1 MESIINKS
9 NYDIKNFD
17 TKNDFNRLE
26 DFLRSQY
33 FENKNMTS
41 WLPERLHD
49 VIYRMDTQLVD
60 NGKEKSSD
68 YFFLWE
74 ENDEIIGCILT
85 DTDTVHIFI
94 KNEFEELYE
103 DMVKYAEENCKPLF
117 EVAKDGSIDFCVI
130 LHDSFQNRIEI
141 LKKLG
146 YEKQA
151 GEDYDNYVYPQK
163 IDVSIELPDG
173 YRLVYGNEYAN
184 EVNKWSACN
193 MGFHPELE
201 SPDYKN
207 GMNAYES
214 RKKSSMY
221 IDSFESLVI
230 DENCNDENNVCSY
243 SFVYVDKKTKTAFIE
258 PVSTREKYRHKGI
271 GTAMMHGIMIKC
283 KELGIEKC
291 YVNSYDWRRKFY
303 NAAGFIT
310 EDSISFWIKKIKD

>member
-1 MESIINKS
+1 
-9 NYDIKNFD
+9 
-17 TKNDFNRLE
+17 
-26 DFLRSQY
+26 
-33 FENKNMTS
+33 
-41 WLPERLHD
+41 
-49 VIYRMDTQLVD
+49 
-60 NGKEKSSD
+60 
-68 YFFLWE
+68 
-74 ENDEIIGCILT
+74 
-85 DTDTVHIFI
+85 
-94 KNEFEELYE
+94 
-103 DMVKYAEENCKPLF
+103 MVKYAEENCKPLF

-221 IDSFESLVI
+221 KDSFESLVI